1 MDPNRERSPVIV
13 DDRPISASPRR
24 PILATLVLVSAWS
37 LLATP
42 SALAC
47 TDTGPRDI
55 TPDEQV
61 FYDRLGEQLKAAFPA
76 APAGMSLSKAP
87 TWKLMS
93 MVCKNIKIGN
103 VTLTAKAIYRY
114 SMSSAERAA
123 VGARQAELQSKYDA
137 LAKLPPDQQAR
148 YDALV
153 ARYHEAIAEA
163 KRYERAG
170 NDAAAAPKYDEAN
183 AADRQGKD
191 LELRHQASV
200 RPQLEALRL
209 EQQRLPRPDLE
220 FETTIQANGFFTS
233 PRVIE
238 SVLTFGTE
246 VHDRFQPLRVNGLQV
261 KVEGGESVYEYGT
274 GKPLFGRNQ
283 AQREAL
289 LAAFDRP
296 RLQALMQYPLP
307 SSFAPAAW
315 VVGAPPEDR
324 VSVSP
329 ASAAGASAASP
340 SKAAAP
346 AVPAAASA
354 AAARSPAQTAQP
366 PSPQE
371 PESPSVADTA
381 EKAVDTVEKATE
393 AVEKT
398 TDTVEKAKDAARKL
412 RGLFKF

>member
-1 MDPNRERSPVIV
+1 MKTS
-13 DDRPISASPRR
+13 DRPVSASARR
-24 PILATLVLVSAWS
+24 SVLFALILASGWS
-37 LLATP
+37 FLAAP
-42 SALAC
+42 AARAC
-47 TDTGPRDI
+47 TNSGPRDI

-61 FYDRLGEQLKAAFPA
+61 FYDRLGEQLKAVFPA

-93 MVCKNIKIGN
+93 LVCKDIKIGN

-114 SMSSAERAA
+114 SMTAAERAA
-123 VGARQAELQSKYDA
+123 VETRQAELQSRYNA

-153 ARYHEAIAEA
+153 VRYHEAVAEA

-200 RPQLEALRL
+200 RPQLEAIKL
-209 EQQRLPRPDLE
+209 EQQRLPRPDVE
-220 FETTIQANGFFTS
+220 FEATVQANGFFTS

-246 VHDRFQPLRVNGLQV
+246 VHDRFQPLRVNGLRV
-261 KVEGGESVYEYGT
+261 KVEGGEMVYEYAT

-283 AQREAL
+283 AQRDAL
-289 LAAFDRP
+289 LAAFDRS

-307 SSFAPAAW
+307 TGVAPAAW
-315 VVGAPPEDR
+315 VVGAPPDDR
-324 VSVSP
+324 GSMSP
-329 ASAAGASAASP
+329 ASAAGAPAAAP
-340 SKAAAP
+340 PKAAAP
-346 AVPAAASA
+346 AVPAAAPA
-354 AAARSPAQTAQP
+354 AAARSSAQTAQP

-371 PESPSVADTA
+371 PETPSVTEAA
-381 EKAVDTVEKATE
+381 EKAVDTVEKATD
-393 AVEKT
+393 AAEKT
-398 TDTVEKAKDAARKL
+398 TDKVEKTKDAARKL
-412 RGLFKF
+412 RGLLKF